1 MNGFNFE
8 SEMNIPLLIN
18 FAGEVEAIDFSFGEK
33 TEVEASCATVYR
45 GEQLIIGGW
54 NERNQV
60 R

>member
-1 MNGFNFE
+1 
-8 SEMNIPLLIN
+8 MNIPLLID
-18 FAGEVEAIDFSFGEK
+18 FAGEVEAIDFSFGEN